1 MKLIYA
7 DNVNIPLASAKGTSS
22 NEFVIAA
29 QNYSGVWY
37 TAFGSGLASGAG
49 VVPITVLD
57 SGGAVLHNGFIESW
71 DFYTDDTKLY
81 CDANLAAL
89 AIDVDSKWVE
99 KNCIFEDN

>member
-7 DNVNIPLASAKGTSS
+7 DNVNIALAAGKASGS
-22 NEFVIAA
+22 NEFLIAA
-29 QNYSGVWY
+29 QLSSGDWNQ
-37 TAFGSGLASGAG
+37 AFGPGNTG

-57 SGGAVLHNGFIESW
+57 SSGAVLHNGFIESW